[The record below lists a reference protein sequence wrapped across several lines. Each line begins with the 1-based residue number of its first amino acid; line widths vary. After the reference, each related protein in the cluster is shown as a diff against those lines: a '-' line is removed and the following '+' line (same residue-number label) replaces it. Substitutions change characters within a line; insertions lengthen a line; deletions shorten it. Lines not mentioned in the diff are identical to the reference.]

1 MPLQGG
7 LLLAALPNL
16 YLNESPVNYVTDGNA
31 LSTYLISQESQK
43 MDQTLMAIQTKF
55 TIATFI
61 GDEKMFREAV
71 DAYKKW
77 ILILKLRSSKKHSL
91 PPFPVFLISPAFRGR
106 YFHSYFRSSAMN
118 AYYIQDRLEAQS
130 WARHYQ
136 QIAREEKEAELADDM
151 EKGLPQHLFES
162 LCIDHLQRHGASKKA
177 ITRAFDDDVEFQE
190 RMAEHIRY
198 MVETIAHHQVDID
211 SEV

>member
-43 MDQTLMAIQTKF
+43 MDQTIMAIQTKF

-77 ILILKLRSSKKHSL
+77 ILILKLRSSKSIQ

-162 LCIDHLQRHGASKKA
+162 LCIGHLQRHGASKKA

>member
-1 MPLQGG
+1 
-7 LLLAALPNL
+7 
-16 YLNESPVNYVTDGNA
+16 
-31 LSTYLISQESQK
+31 
-43 MDQTLMAIQTKF
+43 
-55 TIATFI
+55 
-61 GDEKMFREAV
+61 
-71 DAYKKW
+71 
-77 ILILKLRSSKKHSL
+77 
-91 PPFPVFLISPAFRGR
+91 
-106 YFHSYFRSSAMN
+106 MN

-136 QIAREEKEAELADDM
+136 QIAREEKEAELADDL

-198 MVETIAHHQVDID
+198 MVETIAREMPGRLGKQERGLVIQAVTASVEKNFHEQITGISALDAAMQIKP
-211 SEV
+211 SA